1 MNSKISP
8 AKHDPE
14 MIYAKKTAKSY
25 RLYEEAKKIMPGGQ
39 SHNARFYEP
48 YPFYSM
54 KARGKYIWDVDENR
68 YIDYWMGHTALILGH
83 SPPVVA
89 KKLKADVDNGLLY
102 GSPNQYAFDLAELV
116 VKYVPCAEQVRFCT
130 TGAEATMY
138 AVRLARA
145 FTKRKLVVKMTGG
158 WHGYSSA
165 LTVGVS
171 APYNTPESAGL
182 VSEEESF
189 VKLAEFNNIEATRT
203 ILSENTNDIAC
214 VIVEPVMGAGGVIP
228 AQKEY
233 LSFLREEC
241 NRLGIVLIFD
251 EIITGF
257 RLGLG
262 GAQEHFGIK
271 SDLCTLGK
279 ILGGG
284 LPVSAVVGRTEI
296 MSLADVQ
303 NKSKSERC
311 WIGGGTFSEN
321 ALCMKAG
328 IATIRHLASNK
339 RTIYK
344 TIGDLGSMIRK
355 QVDSIF
361 SDYGIRTQ
369 TTGLGSLFAT
379 HFLTDGQEF
388 LLGPRDV
395 DASNRI
401 QEKKYYFNLISK
413 NNIYF
418 IPGHIGAISTA
429 HLKSDVTAFIS
440 ATEQYAQS
448 VTS

>member
-1 MNSKISP
+1 
-8 AKHDPE
+8 
-14 MIYAKKTAKSY
+14 
-25 RLYEEAKKIMPGGQ
+25 
-39 SHNARFYEP
+39 
-48 YPFYSM
+48 
-54 KARGKYIWDVDENR
+54 
-68 YIDYWMGHTALILGH
+68 ILGH
-83 SPPVVA
+83 SPAIVSRA
-89 KKLKADVDNGLLY
+89 IKTSANNGLLY

-116 VKYVPCAEQVRFCT
+116 VKCVPCAEQVRFCT

-145 FTKRKLVVKMTGG
+145 FTKRKLVVKMAGG

-171 APYNTPESAGL
+171 APYDTPESAGL

-189 VKLAEFNNIEATRT
+189 VKLAEFNNIEATKN
-203 ILSENTNDIAC
+203 ILNENRGDIAC
-214 VIVEPVMGAGGVIP
+214 VIIEPVMGAGGVIP

-233 LSFLREEC
+233 LAFLREEC
-241 NRLGIVLIFD
+241 DRLGIVLIFD

-257 RLGLG
+257 RLALG

-271 SDLCTLGK
+271 PDLCTLGK

-284 LPVSAVVGRTEI
+284 LPVSAIVGRTEI

-328 IATIRHLASNK
+328 IATLKHLASNK

-344 TIGDLGSMIRK
+344 TIGNLGSSIRK
-355 QVDSIF
+355 QVDSVF
-361 SDYGIRTQ
+361 SDHGIRTQ

-379 HFLTDGQEF
+379 HFLTEGQEI
-388 LLGPRDV
+388 LVGPRDV
-395 DASNRI
+395 DSSNRA

-429 HLKSDVTAFIS
+429 HLKSDVSAFIE
-440 ATEQYAQS
+440 ATEEYAQS
-448 VTS
+448 ETS